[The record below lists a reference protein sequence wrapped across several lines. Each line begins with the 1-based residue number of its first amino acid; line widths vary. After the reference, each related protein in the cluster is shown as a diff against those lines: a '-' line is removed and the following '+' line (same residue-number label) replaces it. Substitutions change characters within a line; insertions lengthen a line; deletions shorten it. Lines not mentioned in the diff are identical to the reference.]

1 MNEDKKSTYF
11 ILFVISF
18 ISVFL
23 QRIVV
28 GQQIESSSDFGEL
41 LGAVLFFWAVTSF
54 ITKYWT
60 VKAGYIAFIVLS
72 VLSWFGT

>member
-1 MNEDKKSTYF
+1 MNEDKKSTYL
-11 ILFVISF
+11 ILLVISF

-23 QRIVV
+23 QRITTSQHIRNDV
-28 GQQIESSSDFGEL
+28 DFAGL
-41 LGAVLFFWAVTSF
+41 IGTVLFFWGVSSF
-54 ITKYWT
+54 IAKYWT